1 MLDGAGLALEAGAG
15 NAAGAAA
22 GTAAVAGGHG
32 GRDPRLADAWT
43 LPDAVAELDLRLAAR
58 ARVYD
63 FPRAA
68 WGAEAQPAAAA
79 AAGGGGDDET
89 SIAAVVAA
97 TSTQQFLDRLRA
109 RRAALHGAGGQR
121 SAVSELVAAFEAQ
134 LAAADLSRRGS
145 GPADE
150 EPPAE

>member
-1 MLDGAGLALEAGAG
+1 M
-15 NAAGAAA
+15 
-22 GTAAVAGGHG
+22 AGGPA

-79 AAGGGGDDET
+79 AAGAGGNDET

-109 RRAALHGAGGQR
+109 RQAALHGAGGQR
-121 SAVSELVAAFEAQ
+121 SAVSELPELVAAFEAQ